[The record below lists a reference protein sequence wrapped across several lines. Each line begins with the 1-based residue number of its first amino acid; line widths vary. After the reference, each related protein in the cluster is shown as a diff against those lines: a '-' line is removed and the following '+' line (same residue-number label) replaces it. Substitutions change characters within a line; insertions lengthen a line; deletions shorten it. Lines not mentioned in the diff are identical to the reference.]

1 MLSTKKEKDPSGGL
15 ILVVDDSEI
24 NRYVANKLLTQWG
37 FKVDMADNGQIAVEM
52 IATKRYDLIL
62 MDLHMPVLDGFKASK
77 VIRAYNNGEFSELPI
92 VALTASIFEKD
103 IEEISRSGMTDYI
116 AKPFVPEELKQK
128 LTEILSAYCADS
140 EL

>member
-1 MLSTKKEKDPSGGL
+1 MLSTKKEKDLPGGL

-24 NRYVANKLLTQWG
+24 NRYVANKLLKQWG
-37 FKVDMADNGQIAVEM
+37 FEVDLADNGQIAVEM
-52 IATKRYDLIL
+52 VAIKRYDLIL
-62 MDLHMPVLDGFKASK
+62 MDVHMPVLDGFKASK
-77 VIRAYNNGEFSELPI
+77 IIRAYNNSEFSELPI

-128 LTEILSAYCADS
+128 LIGILSAHCADS

>member
-37 FKVDMADNGQIAVEM
+37 FKVDVADNGQIAVEM

-77 VIRAYNNGEFSELPI
+77 VIRAYNNGEFNELPI